1 MDKLYKK
8 VKEIVKNSNINSKV
22 KKDFLNSIKIIK
34 QKNDPEYYQVISEFL
49 SVIAQEQDVFYS
61 SVIMVM
67 NTIVNTEKYELS
79 DMMNFAENSS
89 DLDKKIL
96 EFFVYIL
103 IWGSALN
110 ADEINK
116 GKQEQKSKDKPKMDN
131 HIIGSA

>member
-22 KKDFLNSIKIIK
+22 KKDFLDSIKIIK

-67 NTIVNTEKYELS
+67 NTIVNTGKYELS

-103 IWGSALN
+103 IWGSALS

-116 GKQEQKSKDKPKMDN
+116 GRQEQKSKDKPKMDN